1 MAAQSKPATTSS
13 QLDVIL
19 DGVWVILPSVD
30 ASGDIIGVNAYSP
43 SCGHPHGALFVNQ
56 IDPDPWPGPFSFYL
70 LNNRSHLLNIQ
81 RASGQ
86 QAGMPIG
93 GIDQTVN
100 HCLAQSRPMAGS
112 WDLMLSI
119 AAGPDAWA
127 SSDTIVPQTT
137 DSAGNT
143 VNCLSGKDTP
153 AGKVSGLQTL
163 SFYGVTGV
171 EFCGAPVA
179 VQAQF
184 PDPWSGSGSLIF
196 EGDVPYNP
204 TMEHERASFSAIADL
219 AGMDLR
225 LDFSLPPK
233 TPPGQGNSLRPQIH
247 TGGDCGYS
255 LIVLP

>member
-1 MAAQSKPATTSS
+1 
-13 QLDVIL
+13 
-19 DGVWVILPSVD
+19 
-30 ASGDIIGVNAYSP
+30 
-43 SCGHPHGALFVNQ
+43 
-56 IDPDPWPGPFSFYL
+56 
-70 LNNRSHLLNIQ
+70 
-81 RASGQ
+81 
-86 QAGMPIG
+86 
-93 GIDQTVN
+93 
-100 HCLAQSRPMAGS
+100 
-112 WDLMLSI
+112 
-119 AAGPDAWA
+119 
-127 SSDTIVPQTT
+127 VPQTT